1 MLLNGSRFRRW
12 SRPLLLA
19 TGRRVPDAGIATAP
33 ALGQAF
39 PMEDFAMAERYRA
52 LLLAARNLFSLTDL
66 ESLVENILIY
76 SCTMMQ
82 AEACSMYLP
91 DAPAKELVIY
101 SARGKQDAINAF
113 RIPWDKGIAGTCF
126 QERKYMRI
134 DDAQHDERLYRTADL
149 KTGFVTRAM
158 VCAPLVD
165 REECFGVLQAINP
178 IGRPNF
184 TPLDEDIF
192 DGLVNIVTGALVRF
206 DRELKIDQEKRIGQE
221 LAMAMEIQKSYLPPE
236 ELILDRSEMRVRYRA
251 ARVIGGDFYA
261 SIPLSGD
268 RLLAALGDVSGK
280 GIPAALTTAQITTE
294 LQALAPVAEEGLAPY
309 VNAVNHAL
317 CQRLAA
323 GRFAA
328 TTFLLYDPRRST
340 TEVICAGQFAP
351 WRRVVD
357 EWEPVPVPPM
367 LALGIFQHQC
377 YTAST
382 FSTQPGEKW
391 LLFSDGINEGRNRAG
406 EEFGVE
412 RLRASLGLGSA
423 QDVLTRSWAA
433 WENFVDGDH
442 QHDDACLALVL
453 TRPPSSLEITS
464 APADCKRA
472 RQFIEEWALAAGYP
486 DLERGRIVLAA
497 DEATTNI
504 IRHTYRGEATHPIF
518 LSAEIREGHLHLR
531 LRDRGPTIDPA
542 ALKGRALDDLKPG
555 GLGLH
560 LLSTIFDVV
569 EHIALPDGNEWHLAK
584 PLV

>member
-1 MLLNGSRFRRW
+1 
-12 SRPLLLA
+12 
-19 TGRRVPDAGIATAP
+19 
-33 ALGQAF
+33 
-39 PMEDFAMAERYRA
+39 MAERYRA

-66 ESLVENILIY
+66 ESLVENILTY

-91 DAPAKELVIY
+91 DAATQELVIY

-126 QERKYMRI
+126 QERKYIRV
-134 DDAQHDERLYRTADL
+134 DDAQHDARLYRTADL

-178 IGRPNF
+178 VGRPNF

-206 DRELKIDQEKRIGQE
+206 DRELKIDHEKRIGQE
-221 LAMAMEIQKSYLPPE
+221 LALALEIQKSYLPPE
-236 ELILDRSEMRVRYRA
+236 ELVLDRSEMRVRYRA

-261 SIPLSGD
+261 GIPLSGG

-280 GIPAALTTAQITTE
+280 GIPAALTTAQIATE

-317 CQRLAA
+317 CRRLAA

-328 TTFLLYDPRRST
+328 TTFLLYDPQREI
-340 TEVICAGQFAP
+340 TEAICAGQFAP
-351 WRRVVD
+351 WRWRND
-357 EWEPVPVPPM
+357 TWEPVAVPAM
-367 LALGIFQHQC
+367 LALGIFPHQS
-377 YTAST
+377 YTATSFET
-382 FSTQPGEKW
+382 RPGEKW
-391 LLFSDGINEGRNRAG
+391 LLFSDGINEGRSRTG
-406 EEFGVE
+406 EEFGLE
-412 RLRASLGLGSA
+412 RLRGSLGFGSA
-423 QDVLTRSWAA
+423 LHVLERSWAA
-433 WENFVDGDH
+433 WEKFVDGDH

-453 TRPPSSLEITS
+453 TRPPATLEIGS
-464 APADCKRA
+464 VPAECRRA
-472 RQFIEEWALAAGYP
+472 RQFIEDWALAAGYP

-497 DEATTNI
+497 DEATSNI
-504 IRHTYRGEATHPIF
+504 IRHTYGGDPGHPIV
-518 LSAEIREGHLHLR
+518 LSAEIRDGHFHLR
-531 LRDRGPTIDPA
+531 LRDHGPAVDPA
-542 ALKGRALDDLKPG
+542 ALKGRALADVKPG

-560 LLSTIFDVV
+560 LLSTIFDLV
-569 EHIALPDGNEWHLAK
+569 EHSVLPDGNEWHLAK
-584 PLV
+584 PLL

>member
-1 MLLNGSRFRRW
+1 
-12 SRPLLLA
+12 
-19 TGRRVPDAGIATAP
+19 
-33 ALGQAF
+33 
-39 PMEDFAMAERYRA
+39 MEDFAMAERYRA

-66 ESLVENILIY
+66 DDLVENILTY

-91 DAPAKELVIY
+91 DADTQELVIY

-134 DDAQHDERLYRTADL
+134 DDAQHDKRLYRGADA

-165 REECFGVLQAINP
+165 RDECFGVLQAINP
-178 IGRPNF
+178 IGRAAF
-184 TPLDEDIF
+184 TTLDEDIF

-206 DRELKIDQEKRIGQE
+206 DRELKIDRETRLAQE

-236 ELILDRSEMRVRYRA
+236 ELVLDRTEMRVRYRA

-268 RLLAALGDVSGK
+268 RLVAALGDVSGK
-280 GIPAALTTAQITTE
+280 GIPAALTTAQIVTE
-294 LQALAPVAEEGLAPY
+294 LQALAPIAEQGLAPY

-328 TTFLLYDPRRST
+328 TTFALYDPNRGV
-340 TEVICAGQFAP
+340 TEVICAGQFPP
-351 WRRVVD
+351 WRWRNDV
-357 EWEPVPVPPM
+357 WEPAAVPAM
-367 LALGIFQHQC
+367 LALGIFQHAC
-377 YTAST
+377 FTASS
-382 FSTQPGEKW
+382 FPTQPGEKW
-391 LLFSDGINEGRNRAG
+391 LFFSDGINEGRSRTG
-406 EEFGVE
+406 EEYGLE
-412 RLRASLGLGSA
+412 RLRASLGSGSA
-423 QDVLTRSWAA
+423 AGVLARGWTA
-433 WENFVDGDH
+433 WEKFVDRDH
-442 QHDDACLALVL
+442 QHDDACLALIL
-453 TRPPSSLEITS
+453 TKPPASLQISS

-472 RQFIEEWALAAGYP
+472 RQFIEDWALTAGYP

-504 IRHTYRGEATHPIF
+504 MRHTYQGAPDQPIF
-518 LSAEIREGHLHLR
+518 LSAEIAEKRLHFR
-531 LRDRGPTIDPA
+531 LRDRGPAVDTA
-542 ALKGRALDDLKPG
+542 ALKGRALEDIKPG

-569 EHIALPDGNEWHLAK
+569 EHSVLPDGNEWHLAK
-584 PLV
+584 PLS

>member
-1 MLLNGSRFRRW
+1 
-12 SRPLLLA
+12 
-19 TGRRVPDAGIATAP
+19 
-33 ALGQAF
+33 
-39 PMEDFAMAERYRA
+39 MAERYRA

-66 ESLVENILIY
+66 DDLVENILTY

-91 DAPAKELVIY
+91 DAATRELIIY
-101 SARGKQDAINAF
+101 SARGKEDAINAF
-113 RIPWDKGIAGTCF
+113 RIPWDKGIAGTVF

-134 DDAQHDERLYRTADL
+134 DDAQNDKRFYRDADL

-165 REECFGVLQAINP
+165 REECFGVLQALNP
-178 IGRPNF
+178 VGRASF

-206 DRELKIDQEKRIGQE
+206 DRELKIDRETRLAQE
-221 LAMAMEIQKSYLPPE
+221 LALAMEIQKSYLPPE
-236 ELILDRSEMRVRYRA
+236 ELVLDRAELRVRYRA

-294 LQALAPVAEEGLAPY
+294 LQALAPIAEQGLAPY

-328 TTFLLYDPRRST
+328 TTFLLYDPHRET
-340 TEVICAGQFAP
+340 TEIICAGQFAP
-351 WRRVVD
+351 WRWRHD
-357 EWEPVPVPPM
+357 LWEPVGVPAM
-367 LALGIFQHQC
+367 LALGIFQHAC
-377 YTAST
+377 YTAT
-382 FSTQPGEKW
+382 EFSTQPGEKW
-391 LLFSDGINEGRNRAG
+391 FLFSDGINEGRNRAG
-406 EEFGVE
+406 EEFGLE
-412 RLRASLGLGSA
+412 RLRASLGFGSA
-423 QDVLTRSWAA
+423 ADVLVRTWTA
-433 WENFVDGDH
+433 WDKFVDSDH
-442 QHDDACLALVL
+442 QHDDACLALLL
-453 TRPPSSLEITS
+453 TKPRASLEITS

-472 RQFIEEWALAAGYP
+472 RRFIEDWALTAGYS

-497 DEATTNI
+497 DEATTNVM
-504 IRHTYRGEATHPIF
+504 RHTYRGAPDRPIF
-518 LSAEIREGHLHLR
+518 LSAEIRDGLLHLR
-531 LRDRGPTIDPA
+531 LRDYGPPVDA
-542 ALKGRALDDLKPG
+542 AELKGRALEDVKPG

-560 LLSTIFDVV
+560 LLSTVFQLV
-569 EHIALPDGNEWHLAK
+569 EHAVLPDGNEWHLAK
-584 PLV
+584 PLA